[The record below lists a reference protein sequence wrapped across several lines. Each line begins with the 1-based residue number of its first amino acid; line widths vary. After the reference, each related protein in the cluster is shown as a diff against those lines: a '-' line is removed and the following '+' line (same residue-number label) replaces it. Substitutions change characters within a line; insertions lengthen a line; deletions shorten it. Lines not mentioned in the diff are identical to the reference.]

1 MDVIVALDAA
11 VKAAC
16 AVDLTG
22 DLEQLQVAAVAAEK
36 AAGRLRAQAS
46 VLLGE
51 IESREPDDAAWW
63 WRDNVGISGEAAG
76 HAVRRARGLRALPEV
91 SAAAVDGTL
100 SLEQAGAF
108 VPLVGKI
115 GEVELHDLQPALVEG
130 GARRTVDGIQQ
141 WVRVLIAMN
150 AEQDLIREQE
160 AAAQKRFLKHRL
172 SADGMIRGT
181 FAFTAEDAEPFLTV
195 LEPLARKAGDDDPRT
210 AGQRRADACIE
221 VFEGAARWMNLPHA
235 GGQRAQVSYV
245 MSSEW
250 AAASDSAEPATGAWT
265 GPQTRSRIEA
275 VLCDARLSRVLLDA
289 AGQVVRLESVNDQIT
304 TAQRRA
310 VSARDRCCVARGCTR
325 PPAFS
330 DVHHLVSRENGGPT
344 TVDNL
349 VLLCRR
355 HHVMWHQGRL
365 KLADLNM
372 PWLRRP
378 LDPPMVA

>member
-1 MDVIVALDAA
+1 M
-11 VKAAC
+11 
-16 AVDLTG
+16 
-22 DLEQLQVAAVAAEK
+22 
-36 AAGRLRAQAS
+36 
-46 VLLGE
+46 
-51 IESREPDDAAWW
+51 
-63 WRDNVGISGEAAG
+63 
-76 HAVRRARGLRALPEV
+76 
-91 SAAAVDGTL
+91 
-100 SLEQAGAF
+100 
-108 VPLVGKI
+108 
-115 GEVELHDLQPALVEG
+115 
-130 GARRTVDGIQQ
+130 
-141 WVRVLIAMN
+141 
-150 AEQDLIREQE
+150 
-160 AAAQKRFLKHRL
+160 
-172 SADGMIRGT
+172 
-181 FAFTAEDAEPFLTV
+181 

-245 MSSEW
+245 MSR
-250 AAASDSAEPATGAWT
+250 T

-330 DVHHLVSRENGGPT
+330 DVHHLVSREDGGPT

-355 HHVMWHQGRL
+355 NHVTWHQGRL